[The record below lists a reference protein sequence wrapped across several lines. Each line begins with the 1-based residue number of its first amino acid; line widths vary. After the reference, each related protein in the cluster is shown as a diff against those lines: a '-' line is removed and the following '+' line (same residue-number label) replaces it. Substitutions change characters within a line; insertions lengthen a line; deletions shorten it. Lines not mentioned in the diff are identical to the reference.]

1 METSIKHR
9 FANVYNSSLD
19 IIVAAEEEEEDENE
33 LSLFGL
39 LFFVTAASADEDD
52 ERIDISLMDQVD
64 LGIFVAVVAVDEW
77 RWTNNDDD
85 ETCRRCIFTKA
96 VIIFIV
102 VGNVDCL
109 FVCEY
114 FLVY

>member
-39 LFFVTAASADEDD
+39 LFFVTAASADEDG
-52 ERIDISLMDQVD
+52 E
-64 LGIFVAVVAVDEW
+64 
-77 RWTNNDDD
+77 
-85 ETCRRCIFTKA
+85 
-96 VIIFIV
+96 
-102 VGNVDCL
+102 
-109 FVCEY
+109 
-114 FLVY
+114 